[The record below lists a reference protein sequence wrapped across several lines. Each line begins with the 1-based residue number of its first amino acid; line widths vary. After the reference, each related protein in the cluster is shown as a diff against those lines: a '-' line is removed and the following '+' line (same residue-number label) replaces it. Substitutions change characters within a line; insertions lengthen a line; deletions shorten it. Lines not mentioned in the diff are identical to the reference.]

1 MVGPFLPDKTVDIIS
16 GTHCTIHTGAEAN
29 AARHLGKGE
38 RKRRRRIRILFL
50 LSVVVDVG
58 CDRDALDLVMF
69 ELMVS

>member
-16 GTHCTIHTGAEAN
+16 GTHCTIQGAEAN
-29 AARHLGKGE
+29 AARHLGTGE
-38 RKRRRRIRILFL
+38 RKRRKRIRILFMF
-50 LSVVVDVG
+50 SVVDVG